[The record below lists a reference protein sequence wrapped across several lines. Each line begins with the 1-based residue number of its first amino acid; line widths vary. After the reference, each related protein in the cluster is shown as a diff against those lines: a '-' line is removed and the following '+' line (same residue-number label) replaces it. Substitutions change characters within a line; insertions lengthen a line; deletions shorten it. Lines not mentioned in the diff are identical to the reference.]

1 MNIEQESRQIALDT
15 ETTGL
20 VPSEGHRIIEI
31 GCVEIID
38 FQLTGRVFHTYL
50 QPNAAIEPSATAI
63 HGITDR
69 MLKDKPRFEEVVN
82 DFLEFIR
89 DAKLIIHNAAFETVF
104 FNHELSL
111 LKPPRAGIENY
122 CEIFDTL
129 TLARSKHPGKDNTF
143 DELCK
148 RYKIDF
154 SPTEKHTAL
163 HDAEKLAR
171 LYLLMTR

>member
-1 MNIEQESRQIALDT
+1 MNTEKESRQVALDT

-50 QPNAAIEPSATAI
+50 QPDIMIEPSATAI
-63 HGITDR
+63 HGITND
-69 MLKDKPRFEEVVN
+69 MLKDQPRFEDIVDE
-82 DFLEFIR
+82 FLEFIK
-89 DAKLIIHNAAFETVF
+89 DAKLVIHNAAFETVF
-104 FNHELSL
+104 FNHELSA
-111 LKPPRAGIENY
+111 LKPPRAGLESY

-129 TLARSKHPGKDNTF
+129 TLARAKYPGKDNTF
-143 DELCK
+143 DELCR
-148 RYKIDF
+148 RYKIEF

-163 HDAEKLAR
+163 HDAEKLAH

>member
-1 MNIEQESRQIALDT
+1 MKSEQESRQVALDT

-50 QPNAAIEPSATAI
+50 QPNVMIEPSATAI
-63 HGITDR
+63 HGITND
-69 MLKDKPRFEEVVN
+69 MLKDKPCFEEVV
-82 DFLEFIR
+82 DEFLEFIR
-89 DAKLIIHNAAFETVF
+89 EAKLIIHNAAFETIF
-104 FNHELSL
+104 FNHELSS

-129 TLARSKHPGKDNTF
+129 TLARNKHPGKDNTF

-163 HDAEKLAR
+163 HDAEKLAH
-171 LYLLMTR
+171 LYLSMTR

>member
-1 MNIEQESRQIALDT
+1 MNTQKESRQVALDT

-50 QPNAAIEPSATAI
+50 HPDIAIEQSATAI
-63 HGITDR
+63 HGITNE
-69 MLKDKPRFEEVVN
+69 MLQDKPRFEDVV
-82 DFLEFIR
+82 DEFLAFIK
-89 DAKLIIHNAAFETVF
+89 DAKLIIHNAAFEMVF
-104 FNHELSL
+104 FNHELSA
-111 LKPPRAGIENY
+111 LKPPRAGLENF

-129 TLARSKHPGKDNTF
+129 TLARTKHPGKDNTF

-148 RYKIDF
+148 RYKIAF
-154 SPTEKHTAL
+154 SETEKHTAL
-163 HDAEKLAR
+163 HDAEKLAN
-171 LYLLMTR
+171 LYLSMTR